1 MVNKMG
7 LFIDVAYDSLIKKDE
22 ELCGDRVDIIRLEDS
37 TIIVLAD
44 GLGSG
49 VKANILASLTAK
61 IASTMLKEGADIYE
75 TVDTIVNTLP
85 VCKVRNIA
93 YCTFTI
99 MKIYNDGRAYIAEY
113 DNPPFFLIGSN
124 ENIEMKKKESIINE
138 KKVVESQFILQE
150 GDVLTVVSDGC
161 IHAGIGNILNLG
173 WSWDNVENYLTRN
186 IQHRRSAKNIAKD
199 LIQVCWDLYG
209 GKPGD
214 DTTVVCVKARKPE
227 YIDLFTGAPEDKRND
242 SYVIKEFM
250 SGTGKKII
258 CGGTTSNIAS
268 RELGRVLKV
277 NLDFFDK
284 DVPPTATMDGIDLVT
299 EGVLTLSKAIEK
311 LKNYQVS
318 FEEQESDCDLE
329 GLDGAS
335 RLVKMLI
342 EDCTHINLWVGK
354 AINPAH
360 QNPNFP
366 INFSIKLKL
375 VDQLVE
381 CMRKLGKYV
390 NVNYL

>member
-1 MVNKMG
+1 MIKMS
-7 LFIDVAYDSLIKKDE
+7 LFIDVAYDNLIKKDE
-22 ELCGDRVDIIRLEDS
+22 ELCGDRVEVIRLEDS

-93 YCTFTI
+93 YCTFTLI
-99 MKIYNDGRAYIAEY
+99 KVYNDGRTYIAEY
-113 DNPPFFLIGSN
+113 DNPPFFLIRNNKG
-124 ENIEMKKKESIINE
+124 IEIDKKESIIND
-138 KKVVESQFILQE
+138 KKVVESQFTLQE

-161 IHAGIGNILNLG
+161 IHAGIGNMLNLG
-173 WSWDNVENYLTRN
+173 WNWDNVQNYLIRN
-186 IQHRRSAKNIAKD
+186 AKCRRSSKNIAKD

-214 DTTVVCVKARKPE
+214 DTTALCVKARKPE
-227 YIDLFTGAPEDKRND
+227 VIDLFTGPPKDERHD
-242 SYVIKEFM
+242 SAIIKDFM
-250 SGTGKKII
+250 NGHGKKII
-258 CGGTTSNIAS
+258 CGGTASNIAS
-268 RELGRVLKV
+268 RELGLSLKV
-277 NLDFFDK
+277 DLEFYDK
-284 DVPPTATMDGIDLVT
+284 DVPPTATMKGIDLVT
-299 EGVLTLSKAIEK
+299 EGVLTLSKALEK
-311 LKNYQVS
+311 LANYEAGFLQ
-318 FEEQESDCDLE
+318 QEYSCELD

-342 EDCTHINLWVGK
+342 EDCTHLNLWIGK

-366 INFSIKLKL
+366 ADLSIKLKL
-375 VDQLVE
+375 VDRLVSY
-381 CMRKLGKYV
+381 MKKLGKYV
-390 NVNYL
+390 TVNYL

>member
-7 LFIDVAYDSLIKKDE
+7 LFIDVAYDNLIKKDE
-22 ELCGDRVDIIRLEDS
+22 ELCGDRVEVIRLEDS

-93 YCTFTI
+93 YCTFTLI
-99 MKIYNDGRAYIAEY
+99 KVYNDGRTYIAEY
-113 DNPPFFLIGSN
+113 DNPPFFLIRNNKGVEIN
-124 ENIEMKKKESIINE
+124 KKESIINE
-138 KKVVESQFILQE
+138 KKVVESQFTLQE

-161 IHAGIGNILNLG
+161 IHAGIGNMLNLG
-173 WSWDNVENYLTRN
+173 WSWDNVQNYLIRN
-186 IQHRRSAKNIAKD
+186 TQCRRSSKNIAKD

-214 DTTVVCVKARKPE
+214 DTTALCIKARKPE
-227 YIDLFTGAPEDKRND
+227 FIDLFTGPPKDERND
-242 SYVIKEFM
+242 SAIIKEFM
-250 SGTGKKII
+250 NGSGKKII
-258 CGGTTSNIAS
+258 CGGTASNIAS
-268 RELGRVLKV
+268 RELGRELKV
-277 NLDFFDK
+277 DLAFYDK
-284 DVPPTATMDGIDLVT
+284 DVPPTATMKGIDLVT
-299 EGVLTLSKAIEK
+299 EGVLTLSKALEK
-311 LKNYQVS
+311 LGNYEAGFLQ
-318 FEEQESDCDLE
+318 QEYSCDLE

-342 EDCTHINLWVGK
+342 EDCTHFNLWIGK

-366 INFSIKLKL
+366 VDLSIKLKL
-375 VDQLVE
+375 VDRLVE
-381 CMRKLGKYV
+381 YMEKLGKYV
-390 NVNYL
+390 TINYL